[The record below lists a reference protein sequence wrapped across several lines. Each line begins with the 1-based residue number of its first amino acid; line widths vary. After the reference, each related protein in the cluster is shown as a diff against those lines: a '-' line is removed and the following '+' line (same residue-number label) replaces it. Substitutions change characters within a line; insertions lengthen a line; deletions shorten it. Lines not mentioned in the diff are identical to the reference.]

1 MKRKKRKSPEENLLI
16 TNKEIFLSLFT
27 PPQSIKQLEASICFA
42 RYLNSIG
49 LNRRNYKIFL
59 KMMETN
65 NRWVIDSL
73 IGERDPIL
81 LFSTIKPNKFL
92 IKEAFRI
99 LTFFHPKEVN
109 KKLLLA
115 ILGILQAAY
124 YSADDGYKIYML
136 TIADLDN
143 LGKFLDSEKDQ
154 FDEINKMVLEVL
166 DRISR
171 LGFYNWTHQKS
182 ILSKHAFDIRFG
194 YFDNRKKLKDIIPEV
209 LLIKIERREVSPS
222 QKFIEFLEDS
232 NL

>member
-115 ILGILQAAY
+115 ILGILQAVY